1 MNEISNI
8 SSEKKKLSVT
18 VKNIIRTLTFCCV
31 ILFFCPMFMVSCS
44 DSDWGVD
51 TDLIKVSA
59 VTAIKGISS
68 YGETLV
74 SPQPVIALC
83 LLLPVA
89 VLVFLFIKKF
99 TDKQTSAAV
108 CGMTVLDLIIWII
121 FRTSAKKFAEDA
133 QCQFKTTGW
142 YVINIIALL
151 LILIFTVL
159 ILINRLQMQTDLMDV
174 FSKKDIHNAMGQM
187 SDTVGHFSNTMSQ
200 MAGNVAGNI
209 RKRTMKED
217 IIGYC
222 AKCGKPITYGHK
234 FCISCGTPVPES
246 MIAEAEAARKA
257 AEEARRAEEAKREAE
272 AARKAEEA
280 KRKEEARREEAKRIA
295 EEQRKSAESV
305 AKTEEIAEKQTKM
318 QEKTDDTPEFAEQYM
333 ETDKVVKC
341 PQCGAEIEAN
351 AKFCKFC
358 GFKQW

>member
-51 TDLIKVSA
+51 ADLMKVSA
-59 VTAIKGISS
+59 VTAIKGITS
-68 YGETLV
+68 YGETIV
-74 SPQPVIALC
+74 SPQPLLALC
-83 LLLPVA
+83 LLLPIA
-89 VLVFLFIKKF
+89 ALVLLFIKKF

-108 CGMTVLDLIIWII
+108 CGITVLDLIIWII

-222 AKCGKPITYGHK
+222 AKCG
-234 FCISCGTPVPES
+234 
-246 MIAEAEAARKA
+246 
-257 AEEARRAEEAKREAE
+257 
-272 AARKAEEA
+272 
-280 KRKEEARREEAKRIA
+280 
-295 EEQRKSAESV
+295 
-305 AKTEEIAEKQTKM
+305 
-318 QEKTDDTPEFAEQYM
+318 
-333 ETDKVVKC
+333 
-341 PQCGAEIEAN
+341 
-351 AKFCKFC
+351 
-358 GFKQW
+358 

>member
-151 LILIFTVL
+151 LILTFTVL

-257 AEEARRAEEAKREAE
+257 
-272 AARKAEEA
+272 EEA

-318 QEKTDDTPEFAEQYM
+318 QEKTDDTPESAEQYM
-333 ETDKVVKC
+333 ETEDKVVKC

-351 AKFCKFC
+351 VKFCKFC

>member
-1 MNEISNI
+1 MNEINNI

-121 FRTSAKKFAEDA
+121 
-133 QCQFKTTGW
+133 W
-142 YVINIIALL
+142 LVH
-151 LILIFTVL
+151 
-159 ILINRLQMQTDLMDV
+159 
-174 FSKKDIHNAMGQM
+174 SK
-187 SDTVGHFSNTMSQ
+187 
-200 MAGNVAGNI
+200 
-209 RKRTMKED
+209 
-217 IIGYC
+217 
-222 AKCGKPITYGHK
+222 
-234 FCISCGTPVPES
+234 
-246 MIAEAEAARKA
+246 
-257 AEEARRAEEAKREAE
+257 
-272 AARKAEEA
+272 
-280 KRKEEARREEAKRIA
+280 
-295 EEQRKSAESV
+295 
-305 AKTEEIAEKQTKM
+305 
-318 QEKTDDTPEFAEQYM
+318 
-333 ETDKVVKC
+333 
-341 PQCGAEIEAN
+341 
-351 AKFCKFC
+351 
-358 GFKQW
+358 

>member
-51 TDLIKVSA
+51 ADLMKVSA
-59 VTAIKGISS
+59 VTAIKGITS
-68 YGETLV
+68 YGETIV
-74 SPQPVIALC
+74 SPQPLLALC
-83 LLLPVA
+83 LLLPIA
-89 VLVFLFIKKF
+89 ALVLLFIKKF

-108 CGMTVLDLIIWII
+108 CGITVLDLIIWII

-257 AEEARRAEEAKREAE
+257 
-272 AARKAEEA
+272 EEA

-318 QEKTDDTPEFAEQYM
+318 QEKTDDTPESAEQYM
-333 ETDKVVKC
+333 ETEDKVVKC

>member
-1 MNEISNI
+1 MVCHQYNSIAFDSYI
-8 SSEKKKLSVT
+8 YSV
-18 VKNIIRTLTFCCV
+18 N
-31 ILFFCPMFMVSCS
+31 
-44 DSDWGVD
+44 
-51 TDLIKVSA
+51 TDKS
-59 VTAIKGISS
+59 
-68 YGETLV
+68 
-74 SPQPVIALC
+74 
-83 LLLPVA
+83 
-89 VLVFLFIKKF
+89 F
-99 TDKQTSAAV
+99 TDADRFNG
-108 CGMTVLDLIIWII
+108 C
-121 FRTSAKKFAEDA
+121 FF
-133 QCQFKTTGW
+133 
-142 YVINIIALL
+142 
-151 LILIFTVL
+151 
-159 ILINRLQMQTDLMDV
+159 
-174 FSKKDIHNAMGQM
+174 KKDIHNAMGQM

-318 QEKTDDTPEFAEQYM
+318 QEKQMIHQNLQNSTW
-333 ETDKVVKC
+333 
-341 PQCGAEIEAN
+341 
-351 AKFCKFC
+351 
-358 GFKQW
+358 KQRIRL

>member
-1 MNEISNI
+1 MNEINNI

-257 AEEARRAEEAKREAE
+257 
-272 AARKAEEA
+272 EEA

-318 QEKTDDTPEFAEQYM
+318 QEKTDDTPESAEQYM
-333 ETDKVVKC
+333 ETEDKVVKC

>member
-51 TDLIKVSA
+51 ADLMKVSA
-59 VTAIKGISS
+59 VTAIKGITS
-68 YGETLV
+68 YGETIV
-74 SPQPVIALC
+74 SPQPLLALC
-83 LLLPVA
+83 LLLPIA
-89 VLVFLFIKKF
+89 ALVLLFIKKF

-108 CGMTVLDLIIWII
+108 CGITVLDLIIWII

-257 AEEARRAEEAKREAE
+257 AEEAKREAE

-318 QEKTDDTPEFAEQYM
+318 QEKTDDTPESAEQYM
-333 ETDKVVKC
+333 ETEDKVVKC

>member
-257 AEEARRAEEAKREAE
+257 AE
-272 AARKAEEA
+272 A

-318 QEKTDDTPEFAEQYM
+318 QEKTDDTPESVEQYM
-333 ETDKVVKC
+333 ETEDKVVKC

>member
-1 MNEISNI
+1 MNEINNI

-257 AEEARRAEEAKREAE
+257 EET
-272 AARKAEEA
+272 

-318 QEKTDDTPEFAEQYM
+318 QEKTDDTPESAEQYM
-333 ETDKVVKC
+333 ETEDKVVKC

>member
-151 LILIFTVL
+151 
-159 ILINRLQMQTDLMDV
+159 
-174 FSKKDIHNAMGQM
+174 SKKDIHNAMGQM

-257 AEEARRAEEAKREAE
+257 AEEARR
-272 AARKAEEA
+272 
-280 KRKEEARREEAKRIA
+280 EEAKRIA

-318 QEKTDDTPEFAEQYM
+318 QEKTDDTPESAEQYM
-333 ETDKVVKC
+333 ETEDKVVKC

>member
-59 VTAIKGISS
+59 VTAIKGITS
-68 YGETLV
+68 YGETIV
-74 SPQPVIALC
+74 SPQPLLALC
-83 LLLPVA
+83 LLLPIVA
-89 VLVFLFIKKF
+89 LVFLFIKKF

-257 AEEARRAEEAKREAE
+257 
-272 AARKAEEA
+272 EEA

-318 QEKTDDTPEFAEQYM
+318 QEKTDDTPESAEQYM
-333 ETDKVVKC
+333 ETEDKVVKC

>member
-1 MNEISNI
+1 MKMNEISNI

-51 TDLIKVSA
+51 TDPIKVSA

-257 AEEARRAEEAKREAE
+257 AEEARRAEEAKR
-272 AARKAEEA
+272 
-280 KRKEEARREEAKRIA
+280 KEEARREEAKRIA

-318 QEKTDDTPEFAEQYM
+318 QEKTDDTPESAEQYM
-333 ETDKVVKC
+333 ETEDKVVKC

>member
-1 MNEISNI
+1 MNEINNI

-151 LILIFTVL
+151 MILIFTVL

-257 AEEARRAEEAKREAE
+257 EET
-272 AARKAEEA
+272 

-318 QEKTDDTPEFAEQYM
+318 QEKTDDTPESAEQYM
-333 ETDKVVKC
+333 ETEDKVVKC

-351 AKFCKFC
+351 PKFCKFC

>member
-8 SSEKKKLSVT
+8 SSEKKKSSIT
-18 VKNIIRTLTFCCV
+18 VKNVIRTLTFCCV

-51 TDLIKVSA
+51 ADLMKVSA
-59 VTAIKGISS
+59 VTAIKGITS
-68 YGETLV
+68 YGETIV
-74 SPQPVIALC
+74 SPQPLLALC
-83 LLLPVA
+83 LLLPIA
-89 VLVFLFIKKF
+89 ALVFLFIKKF

-151 LILIFTVL
+151 LILVFTVL

-174 FSKKDIHNAMGQM
+174 FSKKDIHSAMGQM
-187 SDTVGHFSNTMSQ
+187 SDTVGNFSNTMSQ

-234 FCISCGTPVPES
+234 FCISCGMPVPES
-246 MIAEAEAARKA
+246 MIAEAEAAKKA
-257 AEEARRAEEAKREAE
+257 AEEARRAEGAKHIEEEQQRAAE
-272 AARKAEEA
+272 ASTTSEQ
-280 KRKEEARREEAKRIA
+280 IS
-295 EEQRKSAESV
+295 EEQ
-305 AKTEEIAEKQTKM
+305 TEVQKQ
-318 QEKTDDTPEFAEQYM
+318 TDDTAESAGQYM
-333 ETDKVVKC
+333 ETEAKCVKC
-341 PQCGAEIEAN
+341 SQCGAEIEAY

-358 GFKQW
+358 GCKQR

>member
-257 AEEARRAEEAKREAE
+257 
-272 AARKAEEA
+272 EEA

-318 QEKTDDTPEFAEQYM
+318 QEKTDDTPESAEQYM
-333 ETDKVVKC
+333 ETEDKVVKC